1 MRQFACIATSALLAA
16 SASAQIKTYDI
27 NLTGLEEVPPNASP
41 ATGSAHV
48 EVNLAT
54 GFVDV
59 TGVFD
64 GLLGSVSG
72 AHLHG
77 LADYGQNAGI
87 LIGFTTTGS
96 TSGTFFGSGTLSP
109 TNLQGLLDGL
119 TYINV
124 HSSVFPSG
132 EIRGQVVPTPATL
145 AILGLGS
152 LAAARRRR

>member
-1 MRQFACIATSALLAA
+1 MRRSACVAASVLLAA
-16 SASAQIKTYDI
+16 SASAQIKVYDI
-27 NLTGLEEVPPNASP
+27 ALSGLEEVPPNASP
-41 ATGSAHV
+41 ATGTAHV
-48 EVNLAT
+48 EVNVAT

-59 TGVFD
+59 TGTFD
-64 GLLGSVSG
+64 GLLGSVTG

-124 HSSVFPSG
+124 HSSVFPGG
-132 EIRGQVVPTPATL
+132 EIRGQVVPAPASL
-145 AILGLGS
+145 ALLGLGS
-152 LAAARRRR
+152 LVAARRRR